1 MREIKTSLQ
10 KAAKLIMKAEGIL
23 IGAGAGMGVDSGLPD
38 FRGPE
43 GFWKA
48 YPPIAK
54 LGLRFEQ
61 MANPH
66 WFTKDPELAWGF
78 YGHRLNLY
86 RNTTPHEGFGI
97 LKRWVNDQSI
107 HAFVYTS
114 NVDGHFQRAG
124 FEPEEIIECHGSL
137 NHLQCLAECGQA
149 IWSADET
156 QVSVNTNTL
165 RAANPLPSCPSCGKL
180 ARPNVLM
187 FGDWGWNSERTNGQR
202 NRFLKWQRKT
212 ERCELIIIEVGAGK
226 NVPTVRHTCEE
237 FASGEGCSLIR
248 INPRDVNVPRGSI
261 ALSLGGLDALERLD
275 AHLKS

>member
-1 MREIKTSLQ
+1 
-10 KAAKLIMKAEGIL
+10 MKAEGIL

-149 IWSADET
+149 IWSADESQT
-156 QVSVNTNTL
+156 PKEPLIRFLPVHPAGNLPDPTYLCSETGVGIPKEQTVSVID
-165 RAANPLPSCPSCGKL
+165 S
-180 ARPNVLM
+180 
-187 FGDWGWNSERTNGQR
+187 
-202 NRFLKWQRKT
+202 
-212 ERCELIIIEVGAGK
+212 
-226 NVPTVRHTCEE
+226 
-237 FASGEGCSLIR
+237 
-248 INPRDVNVPRGSI
+248 
-261 ALSLGGLDALERLD
+261 
-275 AHLKS
+275 